1 MIYHHWTAETRFSL
15 RVSITKIKI
24 GKRQSI
30 LGMRTFSLH
39 KLRARQ
45 FPYEHTF
52 QDLLQKEGYPSVQH
66 ELVHVFVNGDDW
78 GVMDMQEHFTTEM
91 LEKNGLKASSIFR
104 LSDDQ
109 HWLAYSGSQSQPLG
123 ADEYWLSNPRI
134 FVELL
139 GKYSK
144 TSGAAPVTTQLR
156 SLAIKRKRL
165 FSRFCL
171 IRT

>member
-1 MIYHHWTAETRFSL
+1 M
-15 RVSITKIKI
+15 
-24 GKRQSI
+24 
-30 LGMRTFSLH
+30 
-39 KLRARQ
+39 
-45 FPYEHTF
+45 
-52 QDLLQKEGYPSVQH
+52 
-66 ELVHVFVNGDDW
+66 HVFVNGDDW

-139 GKYSK
+139 GKNSK
-144 TSGAAPVTTQLR
+144 KLREQRQLQLSYVR
-156 SLAIKRKRL
+156 SRL
-165 FSRFCL
+165 KEKEIIFQFCL